1 MHRTSLMAAL
11 AIAIMPHC
19 GAYAKI
25 KTAPLIAPGMVIQQN
40 SDVRLSGTT
49 TRKGATIK
57 IKASWDRRTLKCKAD
72 DDGRWT
78 VTIHTPQADHKS
90 HTLTL
95 DDGEPLTIDDVLV
108 GEVWLASGQSNMGIR
123 QLPRGVQ
130 PRDNTPGRREPR
142 RAPLHRTQDTELA
155 ACRLV
160 RRTVD
165 EV

>member
-57 IKASWDRRTLKCKAD
+57 IKASWDRRTLKCKAG
-72 DDGRWT
+72 DDGRWE
-78 VTIHTPQADHKS
+78 VTIRTPQADHKP

-108 GEVWLASGQSNMGIR
+108 GEVWLA
-123 QLPRGVQ
+123 
-130 PRDNTPGRREPR
+130 
-142 RAPLHRTQDTELA
+142 
-155 ACRLV
+155 
-160 RRTVD
+160 
-165 EV
+165 